1 MKKLLIVLFIGLTSL
16 VTNAQ
21 TEQNDLKG
29 TIKVEVD
36 GLSCP
41 YCAYGLEK
49 NLKKVEGIENIKI
62 DVENAFVLL
71 SITEGK
77 SIPEA
82 IIRKNIEDAGFTPKK
97 ISSQDED

>member
-82 IIRKNIEDAGFTPKK
+82 IIRKNIEDAGFTSKK